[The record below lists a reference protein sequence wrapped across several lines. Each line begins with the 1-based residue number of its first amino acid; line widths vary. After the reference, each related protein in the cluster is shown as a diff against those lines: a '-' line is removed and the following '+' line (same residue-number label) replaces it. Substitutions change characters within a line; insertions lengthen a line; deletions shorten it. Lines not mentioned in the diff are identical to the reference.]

1 MKIREI
7 FDDQNR
13 LLRLT
18 ADTRPH
24 GGQKSIARCD
34 GCRCIKDN
42 VRQNC
47 TAMNAANDYMA
58 EVGET
63 VRKSE
68 TYINP
73 KTSPRFYCFNNVD
86 LSQPVSCCL
95 VHQYEQYQKKM
106 GGIGELLNA
115 SMYEKIL
122 ALKQIAEVQTASGK
136 IGSIRIG
143 EITIAQIQND
153 IVPWLWTSRAKVSSQ
168 KKYNFFT
175 GAFEWAMVSE
185 LMPSALLL
193 KLKKIKKP
201 KKTDIKKR
209 HVRISATAITK
220 VIESATPFYALLFK
234 FQSRTGSR
242 PNETTV
248 LEWSDF
254 DFDAKRVYIQRAMNS
269 DGVISTPKTE
279 QGIRAIELE
288 DEQVQELKA
297 WRIKQPIEQRVNK
310 LVFPTRVGTVQLINN
325 WNKRGLAPA
334 VKRAGVERFTL
345 YGFRHFYASVLLYD
359 LNLSDRIIMQMMG
372 HEDIDTTIRNYG
384 HWFEDRK
391 DRDNDVR
398 QQLTQIFQRSYCNDR
413 G

>member
-34 GCRCIKDN
+34 GCRCIKGK
-42 VRQNC
+42 VKQSC
-47 TAMNAANDYMA
+47 AAMNAANDYMA

-73 KTSPRFYCFNNVD
+73 KTSPRFYCFNDVD
-86 LSQPVSCCL
+86 LTQPVSCCL

-106 GGIGELLNA
+106 VGIGELLNA

-175 GAFEWAMVSE
+175 GALEWAMVSE

-209 HVRISATAITK
+209 HVRISATAISK

-234 FQSRTGSR
+234 FQSRTGAR

-288 DEQVQELKA
+288 DELVQELKA
-297 WRIKQPIEQRVNK
+297 WRIKQPIEQRVNN
-310 LVFPTRVGTVQLINN
+310 LVFPVV
-325 WNKRGLAPA
+325 W
-334 VKRAGVERFTL
+334 
-345 YGFRHFYASVLLYD
+345 
-359 LNLSDRIIMQMMG
+359 LSPFLCLG
-372 HEDIDTTIRNYG
+372 AA
-384 HWFEDRK
+384 
-391 DRDNDVR
+391 
-398 QQLTQIFQRSYCNDR
+398 L
-413 G
+413 

>member
-1 MKIREI
+1 MIIREI

-24 GGQKSIARCD
+24 GGQKSIPRCE
-34 GCRCIKDN
+34 GCRCTKGK
-42 VRQNC
+42 VKQNC
-47 TAMNAANDYMA
+47 AARKAAQDHMA

-63 VRKSE
+63 IRKSE

-73 KTSPRFYCFNNVD
+73 KTSPRFYCFNDVN

-95 VHQYEQYQKKM
+95 VHQYEQYQAKM
-106 GGIGELLNA
+106 VGIKDLLQA

-122 ALKQIAEVQTASGK
+122 ALKQVAEVQTPSGQ
-136 IGSIRIG
+136 IGNIRIG
-143 EITIAQIQND
+143 EITIAQIQNYVAPS
-153 IVPWLWTSRAKVSSQ
+153 IWAGRAKVTAQ
-168 KKYNFFT
+168 KKFTFFVSVLK
-175 GAFEWAMVSE
+175 WAMLSE

-193 KLKKIKKP
+193 KLDKIQKP
-201 KKTDIKKR
+201 KKTDVQKR
-209 HVRISATAITK
+209 HVRISVTAIEK
-220 VIESATPFYALLFK
+220 VIKAATPFYALLFR
-234 FQSRTGSR
+234 FQSRTGAR

-248 LEWSDF
+248 LQWSDF
-254 DFDAKRVYIQRAMNS
+254 DFDAKRVYIQRAMNA

-288 DEQVQELKA
+288 DELIQELKA
-297 WRIKQPIEQRVNK
+297 WRLKQPLEQRGNN

-334 VKRAGVERFTL
+334 IKRAGVERFTL

-359 LNLSDRIIMQMMG
+359 LNLTDRKIMQMMG
-372 HEDIDTTIRNYG
+372 HTEIAITIRNYG
-384 HWFEDRK
+384 HWLEDRK

-398 QQLTQIFQRSYCNDR
+398 EQLNKVFKSA
-413 G
+413 

>member
-1 MKIREI
+1 MIIRET
-7 FDDQNR
+7 FDNQNR

-18 ADTRPH
+18 ADTRPY
-24 GGQKSIARCD
+24 GGQKSIPRCD

-63 VRKSE
+63 IRKSE

-73 KTSPRFYCFNNVD
+73 KTSPRFYCFNDVD

-95 VHQYEQYQKKM
+95 VHEYEQDQKSM
-106 GGIGELLNA
+106 VDIDEALNA
-115 SMYEKIL
+115 SVYERIL
-122 ALKQIAEVQTASGK
+122 ALKQIAGVQTINGK

-143 EITIAQIQND
+143 EITIKDIQKYV
-153 IVPWLWTSRAKVSSQ
+153 VPWVWKGRAKSTAQ
-168 KKYNFFT
+168 KKFTFFVS
-175 GAFEWAMVSE
+175 ALKWAMFLDMMPVK
-185 LMPSALLL
+185 LML
-193 KLKKIKKP
+193 KLDTIKKP

-209 HVRISATAITK
+209 HVRISATAISK

-234 FQSRTGSR
+234 FQSRTGAR

-288 DEQVQELKA
+288 DELVAELKA
-297 WRIKQPIEQRVNK
+297 WRIKQPIEQRVNN

-334 VKRAGVERFTL
+334 VKRAGVERVTL

>member
-1 MKIREI
+1 MIIREV

-24 GGQKSIARCD
+24 GGQKSIPRCD
-34 GCRCIKDN
+34 GCRCARGK
-42 VRQNC
+42 VKQSC
-47 TAMNAANDYMA
+47 AARKAAQDHMA
-58 EVGET
+58 AVGET
-63 VRKSE
+63 IRKSE

-73 KTSPRFYCFNNVD
+73 KTSPRFYCFNDVD

-95 VHQYEQYQKKM
+95 VHQYEQYQAKM
-106 GGIGELLNA
+106 VGIKDLLQA

-122 ALKQIAEVQTASGK
+122 ALKQVAEVQTPSGK
-136 IGSIRIG
+136 VGNIRIG
-143 EITIAQIQND
+143 EITIAQIQNYVAPS
-153 IVPWLWTSRAKVSSQ
+153 IWAGRAKVTAQ
-168 KKYNFFT
+168 KKFTFFVSVLK
-175 GAFEWAMVSE
+175 WAMLSE

-193 KLKKIKKP
+193 KLDRIQKP
-201 KKTDIKKR
+201 KKTDVQKR
-209 HVRISATAITK
+209 HVRISVTAIEK
-220 VIESATPFYALLFK
+220 VIEAATPFYALLFR
-234 FQSRTGSR
+234 FQSRTGAR

-248 LEWSDF
+248 LQWSDF
-254 DFDAKRVYIQRAMNS
+254 DFDAKRVYIQRAMNA

-288 DEQVQELKA
+288 DELIQELKA
-297 WRIKQPIEQRVNK
+297 WRIKQPLEQRGNN

-334 VKRAGVERFTL
+334 IKRAGVERFTL

-359 LNLSDRIIMQMMG
+359 LNLTDRKVMRMMG
-372 HEDIDTTIRNYG
+372 HTEIATTIRNYG
-384 HWFEDRK
+384 HWFADRK

-398 QQLTQIFQRSYCNDR
+398 EQLNKVFKSA
-413 G
+413 

>member
-1 MKIREI
+1 MIIREI

-24 GGQKSIARCD
+24 GGQKSIPRCD
-34 GCRCIKDN
+34 GCH
-42 VRQNC
+42 C
-47 TAMNAANDYMA
+47 TRGKVKQSCAARKAAQDHMA
-58 EVGET
+58 NVGET

-73 KTSPRFYCFNNVD
+73 KTSPRFYCFNDVD

-95 VHQYEQYQKKM
+95 VHQYEQYQAKM
-106 GGIGELLNA
+106 VGIKDLLNKSA
-115 SMYEKIL
+115 YEKIL
-122 ALKQIAEVQTASGK
+122 ALKQVAEVQTPSGQ
-136 IGSIRIG
+136 IGNIRIG
-143 EITIAQIQND
+143 EITIAQIQNYVAPS
-153 IVPWLWTSRAKVSSQ
+153 IWAGRAKVTAQ
-168 KKYNFFT
+168 KKFTFFVSVLK
-175 GAFEWAMVSE
+175 WAMLSE

-193 KLKKIKKP
+193 KLDKIQKP
-201 KKTDIKKR
+201 KKTDVQKR
-209 HVRISATAITK
+209 HVRISVTAIEK
-220 VIESATPFYALLFK
+220 VIEAATPFYALLFR
-234 FQSRTGSR
+234 FQSRTGAR

-248 LEWSDF
+248 LQWSDF
-254 DFDAKRVYIQRAMNS
+254 DFDAKRVYIQRAMNA

-288 DEQVQELKA
+288 DELIQELKA
-297 WRIKQPIEQRVNK
+297 WRLKQPLEQRGNN

-334 VKRAGVERFTL
+334 IKRAGVERFTL

-359 LNLSDRIIMQMMG
+359 LNLTDRKIMQMMG
-372 HEDIDTTIRNYG
+372 HTEIAITIRNYG
-384 HWFEDRK
+384 HWLEDRK

-398 QQLTQIFQRSYCNDR
+398 EQLNKVFKSA
-413 G
+413 

>member
-1 MKIREI
+1 MIIREV

-24 GGQKSIARCD
+24 GGQKSISRCD
-34 GCRCIKDN
+34 GCRCTRGKVN
-42 VRQNC
+42 QSC
-47 TAMNAANDYMA
+47 AARKAAQDHMA
-58 EVGET
+58 DVGEMI
-63 VRKSE
+63 RKSE

-73 KTSPRFYCFNNVD
+73 KTSPRFYCFNDVD

-95 VHQYEQYQKKM
+95 VHQYEQYQAKM
-106 GGIGELLNA
+106 VGIKDLLQA

-122 ALKQIAEVQTASGK
+122 ALKQIAEVQTPNGQ
-136 IGSIRIG
+136 IGNIRIG

-153 IVPWLWTSRAKVSSQ
+153 IVPSIWAGRAKVTAQ
-168 KKYNFFT
+168 KKFTFFVSVLK
-175 GAFEWAMVSE
+175 WAMLSE

-193 KLKKIKKP
+193 KLDKIQKP
-201 KKTDIKKR
+201 RKTDVQKR
-209 HVRISATAITK
+209 HVRISVNAIEK
-220 VIESATPFYALLFK
+220 VIESATPFYALLFR
-234 FQSRTGSR
+234 FQSRTGAR

-248 LEWSDF
+248 LQWSDF
-254 DFDAKRVYIQRAMNS
+254 DFDASRVYIQRAMNA

-279 QGIRAIELE
+279 QGIRAIELD
-288 DEQVQELKA
+288 DELVQALKA
-297 WRIKQPIEQRVNK
+297 WRLKQPLEQRGNN

-359 LNLSDRIIMQMMG
+359 LNLSDRIITQMMG
-372 HEDIDTTIRNYG
+372 HTEIDTTIRNYG

-398 QQLTQIFQRSYCNDR
+398 EQLNKVFKSA
-413 G
+413 

>member
-1 MKIREI
+1 MIIREV
-7 FDDQNR
+7 FDDQSR

-24 GGQKSIARCD
+24 GGQKSIPRCD
-34 GCRCIKDN
+34 GCRCTKGK
-42 VRQNC
+42 VKQSC
-47 TAMNAANDYMA
+47 AARKAAQDHMA
-58 EVGET
+58 NVGET

-73 KTSPRFYCFNNVD
+73 KTSPRFYCFHDVD

-95 VHQYEQYQKKM
+95 VHQYEQYQNKM
-106 GGIGELLNA
+106 VGIKDLLQA

-122 ALKQIAEVQTASGK
+122 ALKQVAEVQTPSGQ
-136 IGSIRIG
+136 IGNIRIG
-143 EITIAQIQND
+143 EITIAQIQNYVAPS
-153 IVPWLWTSRAKVSSQ
+153 IWAGRAKVTAQ
-168 KKYNFFT
+168 KKFTFFVSVLK
-175 GAFEWAMVSE
+175 WAMLSE

-193 KLKKIKKP
+193 KLDKIQKP
-201 KKTDIKKR
+201 KKTDVQKR
-209 HVRISATAITK
+209 HVRISVTAIEK
-220 VIESATPFYALLFK
+220 VIEAATPFYALLFR
-234 FQSRTGSR
+234 FQSRTGAR

-248 LEWSDF
+248 LQWSDF
-254 DFDAKRVYIQRAMNS
+254 DFDAKRVYIQRAMNA

-288 DEQVQELKA
+288 DELVRALKA
-297 WRIKQPIEQRVNK
+297 WRLKQPLEQRGNN

-334 VKRAGVERFTL
+334 IKRAGVERFTL

-359 LNLSDRIIMQMMG
+359 LSLTDRKVMKMMG
-372 HEDIDTTIRNYG
+372 HTEIATTIRNYG

-398 QQLTQIFQRSYCNDR
+398 EQLNKVFKSA
-413 G
+413 

>member
-1 MKIREI
+1 MIIREV

-24 GGQKSIARCD
+24 GGQKSIPRCD
-34 GCRCIKDN
+34 GCRCTKGK
-42 VRQNC
+42 VKQSCAAMKAAQNHL
-47 TAMNAANDYMA
+47 A

-63 VRKSE
+63 IRKSE

-73 KTSPRFYCFNNVD
+73 KTSPRFYCFDDVD

-106 GGIGELLNA
+106 VGIGELLNQ

-136 IGSIRIG
+136 IGNIRIG

-153 IVPWLWTSRAKVSSQ
+153 IVPWLWIDRAKSSSQ
-168 KKYNFFT
+168 KKYNFFK
-175 GAFEWAMVSE
+175 GAMEWAMSSE

-193 KLKKIKKP
+193 KMKTIKKP
-201 KKTDIKKR
+201 KKTDVEKR
-209 HVRISATAITK
+209 HVRISVTAIEK
-220 VIESATPFYALLFK
+220 VIEAATPFYSLLFK
-234 FQSRTGSR
+234 FQSRTGAR

-248 LEWSDF
+248 LQWSDF
-254 DFDAKRVYIQRAMNS
+254 DFDASRVYIQRAMNA
-269 DGVISTPKTE
+269 DGVISTPKTD
-279 QGIRAIELE
+279 QSIRAIELD
-288 DEQVQELKA
+288 DELVQALKA
-297 WRIKQPIEQRVNK
+297 WRLKQPLEQRGNN

-359 LNLSDRIIMQMMG
+359 LNLTDRKIMQMMG
-372 HEDIDTTIRNYG
+372 HNEIDTTIRNYG

-398 QQLTQIFQRSYCNDR
+398 EQLNKVFKSA
-413 G
+413 

>member
-1 MKIREI
+1 MIIREV

-24 GGQKSIARCD
+24 GGQKSIPRCD
-34 GCRCIKDN
+34 GCRCTKGK
-42 VRQNC
+42 VKQSCAAMKAAQNHL
-47 TAMNAANDYMA
+47 A

-63 VRKSE
+63 IRKSE

-73 KTSPRFYCFNNVD
+73 KTSPRFYCFNDVD
-86 LSQPVSCCL
+86 LSQPVNCCL
-95 VHQYEQYQKKM
+95 VHQYEQYQNKM
-106 GGIGELLNA
+106 VGIGELLNR

-136 IGSIRIG
+136 IGNIRIG

-153 IVPWLWTSRAKVSSQ
+153 IVPWLWTDRAKVSSQ
-168 KKYNFFT
+168 KKYNFFK
-175 GAFEWAMVSE
+175 GAMEWAMSSE

-193 KLKKIKKP
+193 KLKTIKKP
-201 KKTDIKKR
+201 KKTDVEKR
-209 HVRISATAITK
+209 HVRISATAIEK
-220 VIESATPFYALLFK
+220 VIEAATPFYGLLFK
-234 FQSRTGSR
+234 FQSRTGAR

-248 LEWSDF
+248 LQWSDF
-254 DFDAKRVYIQRAMNS
+254 DFDASRVYIQRAMNA

-279 QGIRAIELE
+279 QGIRAIELD
-288 DEQVQELKA
+288 DELVQALKA
-297 WRIKQPIEQRVNK
+297 WRIKQPLEQRGNN

-359 LNLSDRIIMQMMG
+359 LNLSDRKIMQMMG
-372 HEDIDTTIRNYG
+372 HTEIDTTIRNYG

-398 QQLTQIFQRSYCNDR
+398 EQLNQVFKSA
-413 G
+413 

>member
-1 MKIREI
+1 MIIREI

-24 GGQKSIARCD
+24 GGQKSIPRCD
-34 GCRCIKDN
+34 GCRCTMGK
-42 VRQNC
+42 VKQSC
-47 TAMNAANDYMA
+47 AARKAAQDHMA
-58 EVGET
+58 NVGET

-73 KTSPRFYCFNNVD
+73 KTSPRFYCFNDVD

-95 VHQYEQYQKKM
+95 VHQYEQYQNKM
-106 GGIGELLNA
+106 VGIKDLLQA

-122 ALKQIAEVQTASGK
+122 ALKQVAEVQTPSGQ
-136 IGSIRIG
+136 IGNIRIG
-143 EITIAQIQND
+143 EITIAQIQNYVAPS
-153 IVPWLWTSRAKVSSQ
+153 IWAGRAKVTAQ
-168 KKYNFFT
+168 KKFTFFVSVLK
-175 GAFEWAMVSE
+175 WAMLSE

-193 KLKKIKKP
+193 KLDKIQKP
-201 KKTDIKKR
+201 KKTDVQKR
-209 HVRISATAITK
+209 HVRISVTAIEK
-220 VIESATPFYALLFK
+220 VIEAATPFYALLFR
-234 FQSRTGSR
+234 FQSRTGAR

-248 LEWSDF
+248 LQWSDF
-254 DFDAKRVYIQRAMNS
+254 DFDAKRVYIQRAMNA

-288 DEQVQELKA
+288 DELVRALKA
-297 WRIKQPIEQRVNK
+297 WRLKQPLEQRGNN

-334 VKRAGVERFTL
+334 IKRAGVERFTL

-359 LNLSDRIIMQMMG
+359 LSLTDRKVMKMMG
-372 HEDIDTTIRNYG
+372 HTEIATTIRNYG
-384 HWFEDRK
+384 HWFEDRE

-398 QQLTQIFQRSYCNDR
+398 EQLNKVFKSA
-413 G
+413 

>member
-1 MKIREI
+1 MIIREI
-7 FDDQNR
+7 FDDKNA

-24 GGQKSIARCD
+24 GGQKSIPRCD
-34 GCRCIKDN
+34 GCRCVKGK
-42 VRQNC
+42 VKQSCAARR
-47 TAMNAANDYMA
+47 AANDYMA

-86 LSQPVSCCL
+86 LTQPVSCCL

-106 GGIGELLNA
+106 VGIGELLNA

-122 ALKQIAEVQTASGK
+122 AIKQIAEVPTASGK
-136 IGSIRIG
+136 IGNIRIG

-153 IVPWLWTSRAKVSSQ
+153 IVPWLWTGRAKVSSQ

-175 GAFEWAMVSE
+175 GALEWAMVSE

-201 KKTDIKKR
+201 KKTDLKKR
-209 HVRISATAITK
+209 HVRISPSSITK
-220 VIESATPFYALLFK
+220 VIKSATPFYALLFK
-234 FQSRTGSR
+234 FQSRTGAR

-288 DEQVQELKA
+288 DELVAELKA
-297 WRIKQPIEQRVNK
+297 WRIHQPIGQRVNK

-334 VKRAGVERFTL
+334 IKRAGVERFTL

-359 LNLSDRIIMQMMG
+359 LNLSDRVIMQMMG

-398 QQLTQIFQRSYCNDR
+398 QQLTQLFQRA
-413 G
+413 

>member
-106 GGIGELLNA
+106 VGIGELLNA

-153 IVPWLWTSRAKVSSQ
+153 IVPWLWTGRAKVSSQ

-175 GAFEWAMVSE
+175 GALEWAMVSE

-209 HVRISATAITK
+209 HVRISATAISK
-220 VIESATPFYALLFK
+220 VIESATPFYSLLFK
-234 FQSRTGSR
+234 FQSRTGAR

-288 DEQVQELKA
+288 DELVQELKA
-297 WRIKQPIEQRVNK
+297 WRIHQPIEQRVNK